1 MCACFAAIDDT
12 ARNNYTSDT
21 DLFSRMAQPGA
32 RQLLGGH
39 GPREFLARFW
49 HKEALLMRDAMQEY
63 RDVVSRETL
72 FALATRGDVES
83 RIVHRRRTRYTVE
96 HGPFTRARLAR
107 LPVRDWTLL
116 VQRVNLHDDAAD
128 ALLRRFAFIPYA
140 RLDDIMASYAAP
152 GGGVGPHF
160 DSYDVFLLQTQ
171 GRRRWRYGRQDD
183 LALRPGV
190 PLRILRRFTPQHDA
204 TLAPGDMLYLPPQIA
219 HDGVALDACITCSI
233 GFRAPL
239 LQEIAEAF
247 VDHLRDSIDIPG
259 RYGDPD
265 LRPSRHPARIDR
277 VLRSGFAE
285 AIDGIRWNKDDVTRF
300 IGRFASEPAPNV
312 VFEPPTRLPRPAFA
326 RRAKTNGIRLDR
338 RTQLLYDDVRY
349 YVNGDDSAMPDV
361 DRAALRSLADR
372 RELSSLAVRGLATV
386 TIDLLYDWFC
396 HGYIATA

>member
-1 MCACFAAIDDT
+1 MSTAPTIDAS
-12 ARNNYTSDT
+12 ARNNCTSDT
-21 DLFSRMAQPGA
+21 GFISRMAQRDT

-49 HKEALLMRDAMQEY
+49 HKEPLLVRDAVQEC

-72 FALATRGDVES
+72 FALATRTEVES

-96 HGPFTRARLAR
+96 HGPFTRARLAG
-107 LPVRDWTLL
+107 LPMRDWTLL
-116 VQRVNLHDDAAD
+116 VQGVNLHDDAAD
-128 ALLRRFAFIPYA
+128 ALLRRFAFIPYG
-140 RLDDIMASYAAP
+140 RLGDIMASYAAP

-204 TLAPGDMLYLPPQIA
+204 TLAPGDMLYLPPHIS
-219 HDGVALDACITCSI
+219 HDGVALDVCITCSI

-265 LRPSRHPARIDR
+265 LRPSRNPARIDR
-277 VLRSGFAE
+277 ALRSGFAK
-285 AIDGIRWNKDDVTRF
+285 AIDGICWNKDDVTRF

-312 VFEPPTRLPRPAFA
+312 VFEPPTRLPRAAFA

-338 RTQLLYDDVRY
+338 RTQLLYDDARY
-349 YVNGDDSAMPDV
+349 YLNGDDAAMPDV
-361 DRAALRSLADR
+361 DRAALQSLADR
-372 RELSSLAVRGLATV
+372 RKLSSLAVRGLAPV
-386 TIDLLYDWFC
+386 TIDLVYNWFC
-396 HGYIATA
+396 HGFLATA